1 MVAPLSI
8 KEFCDRAGIDTK
20 TAKRWIKAGKLP
32 VIRLSPRIVRIPGA
46 EAERILTVGFSLEGD
61 LAK

>member
-8 KEFCDRAGIDTK
+8 KEFSDRAGIDTK
-20 TAKRWIKAGKLP
+20 TTKRWIQAGKLP

-46 EAERILTVGFSLEGD
+46 IAEQILTEGFSPEGNRE
-61 LAK
+61 K